1 MKKALKKIDIYL
13 IIVFVSALVISSAYA
28 RSIKKGNYDSK
39 PKINIEQLEKQ
50 IHELIN
56 KERQKNGLSSLEWNK
71 QLQMIARKHSQDMAV
86 RKYFSHESPEEQN
99 FFSRYSKNGFSCKI
113 RIGDIIHTGA
123 ENISQDNLYI
133 AVVYKNK
140 VPFYKWNSQ
149 SAIAKSV
156 VQRWMKSR
164 GHRENILKPYWKTQG
179 IGVAISEDGKVYITE
194 NFC

>member
-1 MKKALKKIDIYL
+1 MFSFA
-13 IIVFVSALVISSAYA
+13 SALVVSNVYG
-28 RSIKKGNYDSK
+28 RSVKKGNYDSK

-56 KERQKNGLSSLEWNK
+56 KERQKNGLSSLKWNE

-86 RKYFSHESPEEQN
+86 RKYFSHESPEGQN
-99 FFSRYSKNGFSCKI
+99 FSNRYSKSGFSCKI
-113 RIGDIIHTGA
+113 RIGDVIHTGA
-123 ENISQDNLYI
+123 ENISQDNLYTS
-133 AVVYKNK
+133 VVYKNK

-149 SAIAKSV
+149 GVIAKSV
-156 VQRWMKSR
+156 VHRWMKSR